1 MTSFPDLYVLRHGE
15 TEWNREGIFQGVH
28 DSPLT
33 AMGREQ
39 ACLLYTSPSPR
50 DS

>member
-1 MTSFPDLYVLRHGE
+1 MTRYPDLYVLRHGE

-39 ACLLYTSPSPR
+39 AAHQGKFWIVRL
-50 DS
+50 